1 MNNKNKLKI
10 LAIIP
15 ARSGSKS
22 IKNKNIRKINNLPLL
37 SYSIKTAK
45 KSKLINKIIVTTDS
59 PKIRK
64 IALQFKAEAPFLR
77 PKKISGDYS
86 TDVEY
91 IIHAIKELKKKH
103 YSPDLIVILRP
114 TLPFRDSTIVDNAIK
129 HFIKTKADSLKSV
142 TIASETPFKMWE
154 ITKKK
159 YLIPLF
165 GLKKLN
171 LTSTPRQ
178 LLKKIYWQNGYVD
191 ITTPKTINKYKNELG
206 KKITFYKINFK
217 TIDIDYNHDL
227 LNARN
232 NKRIFLGEKIFPS

>member
-91 IIHAIKELKKKH
+91 IIHAIKELKKK
-103 YSPDLIVILRP
+103 
-114 TLPFRDSTIVDNAIK
+114 TLLSRFNSYL
-129 HFIKTKADSLKSV
+129 KADI
-142 TIASETPFKMWE
+142 TIQRF
-154 ITKKK
+154 
-159 YLIPLF
+159 
-165 GLKKLN
+165 
-171 LTSTPRQ
+171 
-178 LLKKIYWQNGYVD
+178 
-191 ITTPKTINKYKNELG
+191 
-206 KKITFYKINFK
+206 
-217 TIDIDYNHDL
+217 
-227 LNARN
+227 N
-232 NKRIFLGEKIFPS
+232 NC